1 MEQNNLPKLGDHL
14 PVHVREKLMKMY
26 RNQPNETPESSE
38 ENPIDDVAE
47 KTEIAPDTNLSTTA
61 GDIKEQTE
69 PQDEPTEPTVPN
81 SGEDNDVKAWKG
93 RLRKEQLE
101 RQKINARLIEEAEA
115 REKAEAKL
123 RELQQLQKKQEQAI
137 AQSKSTTIPEAPRNF
152 SDAELAELRILD
164 PVLYAELTA
173 QKKQLPS
180 GHFPVAEPS
189 IQQIKTERSD
199 ATEQAPQMSEREKI
213 WYAEVQR
220 ELPEIQGLL
229 GDSNFVEF
237 AKSKTDWTG
246 ATGLDFIQRAG
257 SQKDVRNIPAIR
269 ALLDEYQQS
278 KEQPP
283 EKITVAPQKA
293 ATVKAKVTTPKTM
306 TKKDEAKAEML
317 ARQGKTAEL
326 KAFLATFKQ

>member
-1 MEQNNLPKLGDHL
+1 MEHNNQPKLGDHL

-26 RNQPNETPESSE
+26 QTQPDETPESSE

-47 KTEIAPDTNLSTTA
+47 KTEIAPDADPSTTA
-61 GDIKEQTE
+61 SNIDEQTE
-69 PQDEPTEPTVPN
+69 PQDGATEPTVPH

-115 REKAEAKL
+115 RERAEAKL
-123 RELQQLQKKQEQAI
+123 LELQQLQQKQEQAVS
-137 AQSKSTTIPEAPRNF
+137 QSKSTPEEPTNF
-152 SDAELAELRILD
+152 SDAELAELRIIN

-173 QKKQLPS
+173 QKKQPHS
-180 GHFPVAEPS
+180 GHLPVAETS
-189 IQQIKTERSD
+189 QQIKAERP
-199 ATEQAPQMSEREKI
+199 ATTEQAPQMSEREKI

-293 ATVKAKVTTPKTM
+293 ATVKTKVTTPKTM

-317 ARQGKTAEL
+317 ARQGKTTEL

>member
-1 MEQNNLPKLGDHL
+1 MPHL
-14 PVHVREKLMKMY
+14 
-26 RNQPNETPESSE
+26 
-38 ENPIDDVAE
+38 
-47 KTEIAPDTNLSTTA
+47 
-61 GDIKEQTE
+61 
-69 PQDEPTEPTVPN
+69 
-81 SGEDNDVKAWKG
+81 GEDNDVKAWKG

-123 RELQQLQKKQEQAI
+123 RELQQKQEQAI
-137 AQSKSTTIPEAPRNF
+137 AQSNSTATPEVPSNF
-152 SDAELAELRILD
+152 SDTELAELRVLN

-173 QKKQLPS
+173 QKKQPQLPS
-180 GHFPVAEPS
+180 GHLPVAETS
-189 IQQIKTERSD
+189 QQTKAEHPAT
-199 ATEQAPQMSEREKI
+199 TEQVPQMSEREKI

-293 ATVKAKVTTPKTM
+293 ATVKTKVTTPKTM
-306 TKKDEAKAEML
+306 T
-317 ARQGKTAEL
+317 
-326 KAFLATFKQ
+326 

>member
-1 MEQNNLPKLGDHL
+1 MEQNNQPKLGDHL

-26 RNQPNETPESSE
+26 QKQQDETPEPSE
-38 ENPIDDVAE
+38 EKTIADVAE
-47 KTEIAPDTNLSTTA
+47 KTEVVSNTESSTTA

-69 PQDEPTEPTVPN
+69 PQDGTTEPTVPH
-81 SGEDNDVKAWKG
+81 SGEDHDVKAWKG

-115 REKAEAKL
+115 RERAEAKL
-123 RELQQLQKKQEQAI
+123 RELQQLQQKQEQAT
-137 AQSKSTTIPEAPRNF
+137 AQAKSIPTPEEPTNF
-152 SDAELAELRILD
+152 TDAELAELRVLD
-164 PVLYAELTA
+164 PVLYAQLTA
-173 QKKQLPS
+173 KKKQLPS
-180 GHFPVAEPS
+180 GHLPVAEPS
-189 IQQIKTERSD
+189 IQQIKTDRPV
-199 ATEQAPQMSEREKI
+199 ATEQTPQMSEREKI

-229 GDSNFVEF
+229 GDPNFVEF

-293 ATVKAKVTTPKTM
+293 ATVKTKVTSPKTM

>member
-1 MEQNNLPKLGDHL
+1 MEHNNQPKLGDHL

-26 RNQPNETPESSE
+26 QKQQDETPESSE
-38 ENPIDDVAE
+38 ENPIDDVAK
-47 KTEIAPDTNLSTTA
+47 KTEIAPDAEPSTTA
-61 GDIKEQTE
+61 SNIDEQTE
-69 PQDEPTEPTVPN
+69 PQDGATEPTVPH

-123 RELQQLQKKQEQAI
+123 RELQQLQQKQEQATD
-137 AQSKSTTIPEAPRNF
+137 QSKSTITSEAPSNF

-164 PVLYAELTA
+164 PVLYAQLTA
-173 QKKQLPS
+173 QKKQPPS
-180 GHFPVAEPS
+180 VHLPVAEVPPQTKAERPS
-189 IQQIKTERSD
+189 V
-199 ATEQAPQMSEREKI
+199 TEQAPQMSEREKI

-278 KEQPP
+278 KEQLP

-293 ATVKAKVTTPKTM
+293 TTVKTKVTTPKTM